1 MIVDKQTRARELRA
15 AIEKAVQT
23 LSDEESLKCVTLYE
37 KWSGNG
43 VAYAFG
49 KKVRHNGKLYKVKQA
64 HTSQADWSPD
74 IAVSLFDLI
83 NESNTG
89 TKADPIPYN
98 AGMALENGKYYI
110 EDGIVYYCNRDTG
123 IAVYNKLS
131 DLVGIYVIVAEQIL
145 SGCKPD
151 DTSSG
156 G

>member
-1 MIVDKQTRARELRA
+1 MNEALLEKVKSYRKL
-15 AIEKAVQT
+15 IEKAVQT

-43 VAYAFG
+43 VEYAFG

-83 NESNTG
+83 NETNAG
-89 TKADPIPYN
+89 TKADPIPYS
-98 AGMALENGKYYI
+98 AGMALENGKYYS

-123 IAVYNKLS
+123 NAVYNKLS
-131 DLVGIYVIVAEQIL
+131 ELVGIYVEVA
-145 SGCKPD
+145 
-151 DTSSG
+151 
-156 G
+156 

>member
-1 MIVDKQTRARELRA
+1 MNEALLEKVRSYRKL
-15 AIEKAVQT
+15 IEKAVQT

-49 KKVRHNGKLYKVKQA
+49 KKVRHNGKLYKTKQA

-83 NESNTG
+83 NETNAG
-89 TKADPIPYN
+89 TKADPIPYS

-110 EDGIVYYCNRDTG
+110 EDGVIYLCNRDTVN
-123 IAVYNKLS
+123 AVYNKLK
-131 DLVGIYVIVAEQIL
+131 DLVGIYVTVAE
-145 SGCKPD
+145 
-151 DTSSG
+151 
-156 G
+156 

>member
-1 MIVDKQTRARELRA
+1 MNEALLEKVKIYRKL
-15 AIEKAVQT
+15 IEKAVQS
-23 LSDEESLKCVTLYE
+23 LDDADALKCVTLYE

-43 VAYAFG
+43 VEYPQG
-49 KKVRHNGKLYKVKQA
+49 KKLRHKGKLYKVKQA

-83 NESNTG
+83 NETNAG
-89 TKADPIPYN
+89 TKADPIPYS

-131 DLVGIYVIVAEQIL
+131 ELVGIYVIVAE
-145 SGCKPD
+145 
-151 DTSSG
+151 
-156 G
+156 